1 MNTPYQRELFKEWLV
16 RENKNIDINRLF
28 KLDDK
33 VNSELDIDLDEKQNK
48 KYKVSWIMLNN
59 FLSFGEGNFFPVDRF
74 KGFTVVNSIPEN
86 QGGKTTLVID
96 AMKYLLFG
104 KTTKT
109 DTNSQ
114 VFNKFSDK
122 DELTVRGMIE
132 IDGEDEIIIERKLKR
147 TPKRKGGFNITNK
160 VNYYRILPD
169 GDEEEL
175 NDEDAIKTT
184 KLISE
189 TVGTEKDFDLV
200 VLVTSRNLDTLVDST
215 SGESGKLIT
224 RLIGLEVI
232 TLKEV
237 VVRKMYSNF
246 TKTMKSNIYDSPTL
260 VEEIEEHEKNIVDL
274 NFQNE
279 TLENQ
284 IKVKTNE
291 KVELHDQKVKLIES
305 KEKIDSEILSLN
317 PSKINDEIEAITTKG
332 KNFKSNQDKI
342 SKEILDIGTINFD
355 EDRDFELNKSKGL
368 LTTKIGVKESEIG
381 RLKSVIKN
389 LISSGICH
397 ACNRKL
403 DDVDNSKHIE
413 SHEKE
418 IELLIKELEGHNL
431 ELTKIQS
438 EIDKLKDS
446 KDKVNLK
453 NQLELKKDR
462 ISVELESLR
471 TDLRLKRL
479 DLTKYQENIDGI
491 EKNRDIDSQISIVD
505 TKIRV
510 NEHESGLLN
519 KELQMVAIDLNSNNK
534 DIISKGKI
542 IKSIEQEDEINKV
555 FKVYIEMIGKKGISK
570 LVLRSVLPIINGE
583 LQRLLEDITD
593 FDVEIF
599 IDDKN
604 EVRYLLIKDE
614 VEAPLKSGSGF
625 ELTISSIA
633 LRCVLGKVS
642 SLPTPNFIAFDEVLG
657 GRVARNNVPKLKP
670 LFDRVSDMFDKV
682 FFITQSDLVKE
693 WSDNVVTVVK
703 EGNISKVK
711 IS

>member
-1 MNTPYQRELFKEWLV
+1 
-16 RENKNIDINRLF
+16 
-28 KLDDK
+28 
-33 VNSELDIDLDEKQNK
+33 
-48 KYKVSWIMLNN
+48 
-59 FLSFGEGNFFPVDRF
+59 
-74 KGFTVVNSIPEN
+74 
-86 QGGKTTLVID
+86 
-96 AMKYLLFG
+96 
-104 KTTKT
+104 
-109 DTNSQ
+109 
-114 VFNKFSDK
+114 
-122 DELTVRGMIE
+122 
-132 IDGEDEIIIERKLKR
+132 
-147 TPKRKGGFNITNK
+147 
-160 VNYYRILPD
+160 
-169 GDEEEL
+169 
-175 NDEDAIKTT
+175 
-184 KLISE
+184 
-189 TVGTEKDFDLV
+189 
-200 VLVTSRNLDTLVDST
+200 
-215 SGESGKLIT
+215 
-224 RLIGLEVI
+224 
-232 TLKEV
+232 
-237 VVRKMYSNF
+237 
-246 TKTMKSNIYDSPTL
+246 MKSNIYDSPTL
-260 VEEIEEHEKNIVDL
+260 VEEIEEHEKNVIDL

-291 KVELHDQKVKLIES
+291 KIELHNQKVKLIES

-317 PSKINDEIEAITTKG
+317 PSKINDEIEAITTRG

-368 LTTKIGVKESEIG
+368 LTTKIGVKESEIA

-389 LISSGICH
+389 LISSGICN

-431 ELTKIQS
+431 ELSKIQS
-438 EIDKLKDS
+438 EIDKLKES

-479 DLTKYQENIDGI
+479 DLTKYQENVDGI

-625 ELTISSIA
+625 ELTIASIA

-670 LFDRVSDMFDKV
+670 LFDRVSEMFDKV
-682 FFITQSDLVKE
+682 FFITQSDLVKD
-693 WSDNVVTVVK
+693 WSENIITVVK

-711 IS
+711 MG